1 MEPVVTSRPV
11 GWGKPKLSKQQEEIL
26 TRALSEGGTCNSA
39 AAYAALV
46 DSGSILA
53 ESEAES
59 ILLRTGNVLQ
69 SLVELGL
76 MLKSGPGKYDLTEEG
91 SRVAED
97 LAEEGLKSVRLA
109 KLDFIQ
115 CEMCFP

>member
-1 MEPVVTSRPV
+1 V
-11 GWGKPKLSKQQEEIL
+11 LKQ
-26 TRALSEGGTCNSA
+26 RDGTCRNISA
-39 AAYAALV
+39 SRLGETKTQQAT
-46 DSGSILA
+46 GSILA